1 MLMRKNYYHLRDVMY
16 ENNDKS
22 IMIFKVIF
30 ILNNINFNLFRH
42 VFPKQF
48 VISLLKSTTRN
59 VILITTLTNT
69 MCYDISTIHT
79 L

>member
-1 MLMRKNYYHLRDVMY
+1 MRKNYYHLRDVMY
-16 ENNDKS
+16 ENTDKS

-42 VFPKQF
+42 AFPKQF

-59 VILITTLTNT
+59 VILTTTLTNT
-69 MCYDISTIHT
+69 MCYDISTIHI